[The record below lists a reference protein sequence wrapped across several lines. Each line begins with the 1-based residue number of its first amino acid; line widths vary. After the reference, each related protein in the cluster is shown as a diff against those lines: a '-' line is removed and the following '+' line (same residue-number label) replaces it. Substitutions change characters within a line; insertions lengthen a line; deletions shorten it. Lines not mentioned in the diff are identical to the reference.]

1 MLRRLSIRDVVLI
14 DRLDV
19 EFDTGLCVLTGET
32 GAGKSILLDSL
43 GLALGARADASV
55 VRRGAAQASVAAAFE
70 LPPEHSASRILAE
83 QGLDAD
89 EVELVLRRVLNS
101 DGRSR
106 AFINDQPVSVGLLR
120 EVGEGLVEVHGQFEH
135 RGLLAPATHLA
146 ALDAFGDHSSLL
158 AAVRET
164 HASLAQANARLERAE
179 SELAQARAEESFLR
193 HAFDELDALAP
204 LEGEESRLA
213 VQRRRLQHAEKLLEV
228 LDRVADT
235 LGGES
240 GAEQI
245 VQRAT
250 GELARVAELAAG
262 RLDTSIAALDR
273 AGAELSEALHE
284 LRSEAHHIDLD
295 RGELDRLETRLFAL
309 RAAAR
314 KHGVEPG
321 ALPEVRRRLAERL
334 EALDDQGGRLTELA
348 QAAERARRDYEAAAR
363 RLSAAR
369 KKAGKNLDKAV
380 ASELPPL
387 KLEKSRFTTEIGSL
401 VEDAWGP
408 NGMDRVRFQVVTNQG
423 AAPGPIDKIASGG
436 ELSRFLLALKV
447 VLARDTATPTLVF
460 DEVDAGVGGATA
472 AAVGERL
479 ARLAT
484 DRQILVVSHSPQVA
498 AAGAHHWRVVK
509 HQGETA
515 VMTEV
520 SPLASDARREEIA
533 RMLSGAVITD
543 EARAAAERLLAGH

>member
-43 GLALGARADASV
+43 GLALGARADAKA
-55 VRRGAAQASVAAAFE
+55 VRRGTAQASVAAAFDV
-70 LPPEHSASRILAE
+70 PPEHAVSGILAE

-89 EVELVLRRVLNS
+89 DVELVLRRVLNS

-146 ALDAFGDHSSLL
+146 ALDAFGDHTPLL
-158 AAVRET
+158 AAVHET
-164 HASLAQANARLERAE
+164 HGSLALANAELERAE
-179 SELAQARAEESFLR
+179 GELARARTEESFLR

-204 LEGEESRLA
+204 LEDEESHLA
-213 VQRRRLQHAEKLLEV
+213 AQRRRLQHGEKLLEV
-228 LDRVADT
+228 LERVAGT

-262 RLDTSIAALDR
+262 RLDAGVAALDR

-284 LRSEAHHIDLD
+284 LRSEAHDIDLD

-321 ALPEVRRRLAERL
+321 VLPEVRRRLGERL

-348 QAAERARRDYEAAAR
+348 RAAEQARRDYQAAAR

-369 KKAGKNLDKAV
+369 KNAGRQLDEAV
-380 ASELPPL
+380 AKELPPL
-387 KLEKSRFTTEIGSL
+387 KLEKSLFTTEIEPL
-401 VEDAWGP
+401 DENAWGS

-447 VLARDTATPTLVF
+447 VLARGTATLTLVF

-479 ARLAT
+479 ARLAA

-509 HQGETA
+509 HQGATA

-520 SPLASDARREEIA
+520 SALESDARREEIA